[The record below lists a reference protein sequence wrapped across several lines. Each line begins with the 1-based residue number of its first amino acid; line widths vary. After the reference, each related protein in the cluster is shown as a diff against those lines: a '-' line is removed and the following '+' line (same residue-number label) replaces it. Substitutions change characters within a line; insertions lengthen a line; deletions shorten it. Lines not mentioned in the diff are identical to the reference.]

1 MCLLHKRHLSQTPHE
16 WQSVDCDTGLLPS
29 VNWWHR
35 LRGNI
40 FNKLQNNFHKVLFII
55 VRIICWKRIII
66 PQGRRV
72 ANIWDALYLRCG
84 ARGNALCSD
93 WYACPQIPHSYIQS
107 QMPLRLICTNINIV
121 YWLNLVRMANAV
133 NVNLWLS
140 VTYPQCHDSS
150 FAICQ
155 E

>member
-1 MCLLHKRHLSQTPHE
+1 MFLFSPVSLNCSKKLFSWQHGNARKCLLHKRHLSQIPHE

-40 FNKLQNNFHKVLFII
+40 FNKLLNNFHKVLFII
-55 VRIICWKRIII
+55 VRIICWKRITI

-72 ANIWDALYLRCG
+72 ANIWDALNLRCG

-93 WYACPQIPHSYIQS
+93 WYVCPQIPHSYIQP
-107 QMPLRLICTNINIV
+107 QIPTRPICTNINIV
-121 YWLNLVRMANAV
+121 YCLKN
-133 NVNLWLS
+133 S
-140 VTYPQCHDSS
+140 K
-150 FAICQ
+150 CQ